1 MCIQS
6 CQDKEVMTLSR
17 GPFKADDEDV
27 MAFCT
32 EDTLSYKFSPTF
44 DTLDILHVFRFK
56 FCCRK
61 TWYYISTLLDFWHTL
76 WLYVACRAYKLRF
89 STVIKW
95 VCCFS
100 WSLMEGL
107 YQFDLRA
114 FRAGG
119 VNPSPPSRRITHA
132 NSPTLPHSNPWG
144 PVLSVT
150 LLWHHPCFYTSVAV
164 S

>member
-1 MCIQS
+1 
-6 CQDKEVMTLSR
+6 MTLSR
-17 GPFKADDEDV
+17 GPFSADDDDV

-32 EDTLSYKFSPTF
+32 EDTLSYKFSPIF

-56 FCCRK
+56 LCCRK
-61 TWYYISTLLDFWHTL
+61 TWYYISTLLDFWHTF
-76 WLYVACRAYKLRF
+76 WSYVACRVYKLRF
-89 STVIKW
+89 SAVIKW

-107 YQFDLRA
+107 YQFDLGA

-119 VNPSPPSRRITHA
+119 VNPPPQPSNR
-132 NSPTLPHSNPWG
+132 PCKLSNPWG
-144 PVLSVT
+144 PVLSIT
-150 LLWHHPCFYTSVAV
+150 LLWRHPRFYTSVAA